1 VDRKQASPTFARP
14 TSVIL
19 SALYDLYRHRD
30 ESTFPA
36 RIVAAVA
43 RCVVCDTVAY
53 VRVDAGAKS
62 FELTSW
68 PKDVFDGLDRHEAF
82 ALHVRDHPLVSH
94 FRDAR
99 DARAWSPYD
108 LVASEVFRQ
117 TPLYRKI
124 YQPRGIEHQLVML
137 LPNPAPGIHAIA
149 LHRADG
155 SFQDEDRQTL
165 ELLWP
170 HLIQAFRNVRS
181 FARGRDAG
189 MVRTLVQ
196 GRGIIVLDRD
206 CRVELCTEQARLW
219 LADYCA
225 EIFLRGKIELP
236 EKVAKWVADQLAD
249 TTPAR
254 AIPERSRLEPLT
266 LSRGENFLTIRLIAD
281 TGRGQHLLV
290 LEEET
295 LNSPP
300 VALESLGLT
309 EREAEVLAWV
319 AQGKTNPEVGIILG
333 MSARTVQKHLEHVF
347 EKLGVESRTA
357 AILKAWHSGRYAL
370 LAPRAKSGD
379 Q

>member
-1 VDRKQASPTFARP
+1 MGSHTVDGIQASSSSRNIQA
-14 TSVIL
+14 VIS

-30 ESTFPA
+30 ATTFPA
-36 RIVAAVA
+36 RIVAALA

-53 VRVDAGAKS
+53 VRIDPGAKS
-62 FELTSW
+62 FELTAW
-68 PKDVFDGLDRHEAF
+68 PQNAFDDLDRHESF
-82 ALHVRDHPLVSH
+82 ALHVRDHPLVAH
-94 FRDAR
+94 FRGAR

-108 LVASEVFRQ
+108 LVTPEAFRQ
-117 TPLYRKI
+117 TALYRKI
-124 YQPRGIEHQLVML
+124 YQPRGIEYQLVML
-137 LPNPAPGIHAIA
+137 LPNPAPGFYAIV
-149 LHRADG
+149 LHRSSGDF
-155 SFQDEDRQTL
+155 SDEDRQAL

-170 HLIQAFRNVRS
+170 HLIQALRNVRS

-189 MVRTLVQ
+189 MVKSLVE

-206 CRVELCTEQARLW
+206 CKVELCTEQARLW
-219 LADYCA
+219 LTRYCA
-225 EIFLRGKIELP
+225 ETFLRGKIQLP

-249 TTPAR
+249 TSPAR

-266 LSRGENFLTIRLIAD
+266 LSRAENFLTIRLIAD

-319 AQGKTNPEVGIILG
+319 AQGKSNPEVGIILG

-370 LAPRAKSGD
+370 LAPR
-379 Q
+379 

>member
-1 VDRKQASPTFARP
+1 MDRKQASPSFARP

-30 ESTFPA
+30 ENTFPA
-36 RIVAAVA
+36 RVVAAVA
-43 RCVVCDTVAY
+43 QCVVCDTAVY
-53 VRVDAGAKS
+53 VRVDPGAKS

-68 PKDVFDGLDRHEAF
+68 PQNAFDDLDRHEAF
-82 ALHVRDHPLVSH
+82 ALHVRDHPLVGH

-99 DARAWSPYD
+99 DARAWSPCD
-108 LVASEVFRQ
+108 LVAPDVFRQ
-117 TPLYRKI
+117 TALYRKI

-137 LPNPAPGIHAIA
+137 LPNPSPGIHAIA
-149 LHRADG
+149 LHRSDG
-155 SFQDEDRQTL
+155 DFPDEERQTL

-170 HLIQAFRNVRS
+170 HLIQALRNVRS
-181 FARGRDAG
+181 FSRGRDAG
-189 MVRTLVQ
+189 MVRSLVE

-219 LADYCA
+219 LAGYCA
-225 EIFLRGKIELP
+225 ETFLRGRIELP
-236 EKVAKWVADQLAD
+236 AKVAKWVADQLAD
-249 TTPAR
+249 TSPAR

-266 LSRGENFLTIRLIAD
+266 LSRGENFLTVRLIAD
-281 TGRGQHLLV
+281 RGRGQHLLI

-309 EREAEVLAWV
+309 ERESEVLAWV
-319 AQGKTNPEVGIILG
+319 AQGKSNPEVGIILG
-333 MSARTVQKHLEHVF
+333 MSARTVQKHLEHIF

-370 LAPRAKSGD
+370 LAPR
-379 Q
+379 